1 MSGLIDTL
9 ASAFEL
15 YWWMIPVGVG
25 VGVLGTLIGAG
36 GGFLLAPILLL
47 LYPHDSPETITG
59 ITLSVAMVNAAVGSI
74 SYARQKRIDYRAG
87 IVFAIASIPGAVAGA
102 LVTASL
108 PRRTF
113 DLLFG
118 VAMIA
123 LGVALVIRTRHGTV
137 GAPPGTDAPRDRK
150 WWIKGVAISAVVG
163 FVAAVLGVGGGIVHV
178 PALTYL
184 LQFPVHLATA
194 TSHFVLGITAG
205 SAVLTHILSDAF
217 QAGVRRAAM
226 LCLGAAIG
234 APIGARLSRR
244 LKDTWIVRGL
254 AIALLLV
261 GLRLM
266 LLSTGR

>member
-1 MSGLIDTL
+1 MILDAL
-9 ASAFEL
+9 AL
-15 YWWMIPVGVG
+15 YWWMIPLGLA

-47 LYPHDSPETITG
+47 LYPDDSPETITS
-59 ITLSVAMVNAAVGSI
+59 ITLSVAMVNAMVGSV

-87 IVFAIASIPGAVAGA
+87 IVFAIASIPGAIAGA
-102 LVTASL
+102 LVTTSL

-113 DLLFG
+113 DLIFG
-118 VAMIA
+118 VAMVALAIA
-123 LGVALVIRTRHGTV
+123 LFIRTRRGTV
-137 GAPPGTDAPRDRK
+137 RPEGAPPAVRDRT
-150 WWIKGVAISAVVG
+150 WWVKGVAISAVVG
-163 FVAAVLGVGGGIVHV
+163 FVAAILGVGGGIVHV
-178 PALTYL
+178 PALAYL
-184 LQFPVHLATA
+184 LHYPVHLATA

-205 SAVLTHILSDAF
+205 TAVLTHVLSDAF
-217 QAGVRRAAM
+217 QSGVRRALM

-254 AIALLLV
+254 AIALLMV

>member
-1 MSGLIDTL
+1 MILDALS
-9 ASAFEL
+9 L
-15 YWWMIPVGVG
+15 YWWMIPLGIA

-36 GGFLLAPILLL
+36 GGFLLAPVLLL
-47 LYPHDSPETITG
+47 LYPDDSPETITS
-59 ITLSVAMVNAAVGSI
+59 ITLSVAMVNAMVGSV

-87 IVFAIASIPGAVAGA
+87 IVFAIASIPGAIAGA
-102 LVTASL
+102 LVTTSL

-113 DLLFG
+113 DLIFG
-118 VAMIA
+118 VAM
-123 LGVALVIRTRHGTV
+123 VALAVALFIRTRRGPV
-137 GAPPGTDAPRDRK
+137 SPEGAPPAVRDRR
-150 WWIKGVAISAVVG
+150 WWIKGIAISAVVG
-163 FVAAVLGVGGGIVHV
+163 FIAAILGVGGGIVHV
-178 PALTYL
+178 PALAYL
-184 LQFPVHLATA
+184 LQFPVHMATA

-205 SAVLTHILSDAF
+205 TAVLTHIASDAF
-217 QAGVRRAAM
+217 QSGIRRALM

-254 AIALLLV
+254 AIALLMV